1 MKKTFILLIVLILS
15 ILLPCLSS
23 ARISVNLKLDRREAT
38 PMDSI
43 RMTINL
49 SGSRKSSSNPV
60 IKGLESFSVTSG
72 GTSSRVEIINGKINS
87 GVDYTYFLQPREPG
101 TYTIGPAEVTVKGK
115 IYLSNTE
122 ILRVIKPKPSAG
134 EGRGPIFL
142 TASLSSPQAYLEE
155 QIVYSLKLYRL
166 VKVSDVSLGLPKID
180 HITFKQLGNPLEYR
194 SIHNDQSYQVL
205 EVRYALIPSR
215 EGVYAIDPAT
225 MNMTAF
231 QPRGRSSRGMFD
243 DPFFSFSSGRPIT
256 LSSDPLELTV
266 IPLPKK
272 GSPDNFSGLVG
283 TFQMDFQLAPSEIKA
298 GESATLTVILKGRG
312 NVSRMPDL
320 KLPEMNRIKVYAD
333 EPVLKNE
340 SGYEGLAATKTMKW
354 ALVPEK
360 EGKYRIPRLSISY
373 FDTENRQYQ
382 VIKTSSLS
390 LSVLPGEKKPVEIL
404 VDRGGEKGPEATAK
418 QAVKELGRDI
428 LPIHTFIKDLTAG
441 SRFKTGGIG
450 SWIILLVPFLLY
462 LAAFGGLKIG
472 KKSEKSLTALKSK
485 KAAKNLIHQCR
496 QKNISSNQNALLI
509 RDYLNNR
516 FALSLGSLTPQ
527 EAAPILLTNG
537 VSPATAQKLRD
548 ILQNIEDLVYTGKK
562 DDPRGKGEDL
572 PGLIR
577 QIEKEIR

>member
-1 MKKTFILLIVLILS
+1 MKKTFILLVVLILS

-320 KLPEMNRIKVYAD
+320 KLPEMNRIKFYC
-333 EPVLKNE
+333 PWRN
-340 SGYEGLAATKTMKW
+340 
-354 ALVPEK
+354 
-360 EGKYRIPRLSISY
+360 
-373 FDTENRQYQ
+373 
-382 VIKTSSLS
+382 
-390 LSVLPGEKKPVEIL
+390 
-404 VDRGGEKGPEATAK
+404 
-418 QAVKELGRDI
+418 
-428 LPIHTFIKDLTAG
+428 
-441 SRFKTGGIG
+441 
-450 SWIILLVPFLLY
+450 
-462 LAAFGGLKIG
+462 
-472 KKSEKSLTALKSK
+472 
-485 KAAKNLIHQCR
+485 
-496 QKNISSNQNALLI
+496 
-509 RDYLNNR
+509 
-516 FALSLGSLTPQ
+516 
-527 EAAPILLTNG
+527 
-537 VSPATAQKLRD
+537 
-548 ILQNIEDLVYTGKK
+548 
-562 DDPRGKGEDL
+562 
-572 PGLIR
+572 
-577 QIEKEIR
+577 